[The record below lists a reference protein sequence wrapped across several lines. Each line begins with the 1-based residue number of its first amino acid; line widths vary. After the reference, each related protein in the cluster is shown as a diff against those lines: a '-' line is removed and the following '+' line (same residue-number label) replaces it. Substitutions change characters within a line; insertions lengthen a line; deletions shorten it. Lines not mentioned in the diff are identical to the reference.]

1 MHLAQHHFQAQNRY
15 FESSIQ
21 FAISHLFFKP
31 YGVAG
36 FELDSEAL
44 MNGTVSLLHARGVM
58 PDGLAF
64 HFPDGD
70 PVPAAR
76 HIRDLFL
83 PTQDSHLLLLTIP
96 PFRADHVNCAI
107 DPGDRDG
114 PARYVAETSLL
125 FDETT
130 GRDEKP
136 VDLGRKNFRLM
147 LDTELEEDL
156 ISLPLAR
163 ICRDGTGHF
172 MYDPEYIPP
181 CLQIGASP
189 HLMELLRR
197 LVEKLETKSE
207 AMAKERREEHSSV
220 AEYAAHD
227 VAGFWL
233 SHTIHASL
241 ATLRHHLS
249 VRRSRPDELY
259 AELARLAGGLCT
271 FSLDAHPRNIPL
283 YDHEHLEECF
293 SALERH
299 IRSHLE
305 IIIPKNRVSIPLRQ
319 ERSFL
324 HVGEVTDARCFGPSQ
339 WVLGVRSSSASEE
352 ELVAEVPKQVKVC
365 SGKYIVRIVKEERDG
380 LPLEHLAFAPPSV
393 VPRIGSHYFLMKKT
407 GPCWKAI
414 EDGGDVGIYVPEDLP
429 DVELEFIVVLEGEDS
444 DSD

>member
-36 FELDSEAL
+36 FELDAEAL
-44 MNGTVSLLHARGVM
+44 MNGTASLLHARGVM

-70 PVPAAR
+70 PVPPAR

-96 PFRADHVNCAI
+96 PFRAEHLNCALEA
-107 DPGDRDG
+107 GEEG
-114 PARYVAETSLL
+114 ANVRYVAETSLL

-147 LDTELEEDL
+147 LDVEVKEDL
-156 ISLPLAR
+156 VSLPLAR
-163 ICRDGTGHF
+163 VRRDGTGHF
-172 MYDPEYIPP
+172 IYDPEYIPP

-197 LVEKLETKSE
+197 LVEMLEAKSE
-207 AMAKERREEHSSV
+207 AMAKDRREEHRSL

-233 SHTIHASL
+233 SHTIHSSM
-241 ATLRHHLS
+241 ATLRHHLE

-271 FSLDAHPRNIPL
+271 FSLDSHPRSIPL

-293 SALERH
+293 GALERH

-319 ERSFL
+319 ERAYL
-324 HVGEVTDARCFGPSQ
+324 HVGDVEDKRCFGPSQ
-339 WVLGVRSSSASEE
+339 WILGFRSSAAEE
-352 ELVAEVPKQVKVC
+352 EIVAAVPKLVKVC

-393 VPRIGSHYFLMKKT
+393 SPRIGSHYFLMKKT

-414 EDGGDVGIYVPEDLP
+414 KDSEQVGIYVPDGLP
-429 DVELEFIVVLEGEDS
+429 DVELEFIVVLEGEESNS
-444 DSD
+444 D